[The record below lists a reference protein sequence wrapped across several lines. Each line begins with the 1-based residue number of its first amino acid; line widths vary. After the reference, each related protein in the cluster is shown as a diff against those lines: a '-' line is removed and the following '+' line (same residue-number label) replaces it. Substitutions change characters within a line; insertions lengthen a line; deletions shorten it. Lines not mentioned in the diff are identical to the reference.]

1 MTIPLKASAVRIIM
15 GQGRLSMRTDGA
27 YFRLQPLKLV
37 PKVDPGQFAHL
48 APDGRWQ
55 LMRMRT
61 WLGETQPLPRPE
73 SWQ

>member
-1 MTIPLKASAVRIIM
+1 
-15 GQGRLSMRTDGA
+15 MRTDGA